1 MLRRDEPTLFTL
13 DRSVQQVQR
22 DLESLRYQLNGKSIS
37 PSRQGP
43 RGSGK
48 LFASTGRG
56 RLQARAAMRTSDFL
70 EAQSSNR
77 YVISAVEP
85 LELTE
90 AFWFPDATQALP
102 VTGYS
107 FIRIYEHDPLSGKL
121 VTEGRLLGDLEGKPK
136 TAGEQAASRR
146 LLSLSAPGKYRR
158 GKVQCRRAGQRSHYR
173 GGAVAPGQRHPLL
186 QVAQL
191 MMLLLAENIA
201 YSVAIIASLECL
213 WFAWLEGYRL

>member
-136 TAGEQAASRR
+136 TAGEQATGP
-146 LLSLSAPGKYRR
+146 LRR
-158 GKVQCRRAGQRSHYR
+158 GACYR
-173 GGAVAPGQRHPLL
+173 FRLQENTDVAKCNVVALDSEATIAVAQWPPG
-186 QVAQL
+186 
-191 MMLLLAENIA
+191 
-201 YSVAIIASLECL
+201 SVILCYR
-213 WFAWLEGYRL
+213 WLS